1 MDEQQEAPKFGII
14 DSLSFGFQLI
24 ARRPWLLVLPVL
36 LDLLLW
42 LGPRITVGPLV
53 SRFLPLL
60 QIPAGMP
67 EDVGELVLV
76 YRDMLEQM
84 GEQWNLLSLL
94 VRGVVSLPS
103 FIASQ
108 INPSSP
114 LGSPASLGLSSLG
127 GTLGWGAL
135 AALVGTLLGGLY
147 LVLIAR
153 QLRRLRPDPELQ
165 ADPTAVQRSFPQ
177 RLGLILLRLLFF
189 SLLVFVGLLV
199 IIVPISLLGGGLGL
213 ISPNLAFSVMGLLS
227 MLGGSLVL
235 WIGFIL
241 YFAVEAIVLDEVR
254 VVQAVWRSANVVWRN
269 LWPTLGLALLSYV
282 IGAGFTLIWDR
293 IGGTTWGAALSIL
306 GTAYIGA
313 AISAAGLAFY
323 ADRRHRWQE
332 SVTPGAV

>member
-1 MDEQQEAPKFGII
+1 MDEQQEAPKFGVI

-24 ARRPWLLVLPVL
+24 AKRPWLLVLPVL

-42 LGPRITVGPLV
+42 LGPRISVGPLV

-60 QIPAGMP
+60 EIPAGMP
-67 EDVGELVLV
+67 EDIGELVIV

-84 GEQWNLLSLL
+84 GEQWNLLGLL
-94 VRGVVSLPS
+94 VRGAVSLPN
-103 FIASQ
+103 FIVTQ
-108 INPSSP
+108 INPPSP
-114 LGSPASLGLSSLG
+114 WGSPAALGLSSLG
-127 GTLGWGAL
+127 GTLGWAAL

-147 LVLIAR
+147 LVLIAT
-153 QLRRLRPDPELQ
+153 QLRRLRPEDAPQ
-165 ADPTAVQRSFPQ
+165 ADPMAVQGSFP
-177 RLGLILLRLLFF
+177 RRVGLILLRLLLF
-189 SLLVFVGLLV
+189 SLLILAGLLV
-199 IIVPISLLGGGLGL
+199 IILPISLLGGGLGL
-213 ISPNLAFSVMGLLS
+213 ISPNFAFSVMGLLS

-241 YFAVEAIVLDEVR
+241 YFAAEAIVLDEVR

-293 IGGTTWGAALSIL
+293 IGGTTWGAAISIL
-306 GTAYIGA
+306 GTAYVGA

-323 ADRRHRWQE
+323 ADRRRRWQE
-332 SVTPGAV
+332 SITPAPA